1 MYAYAIYRFAI
12 TLYAKYIAK
21 FIACLMPMT
30 IPQAFSAQDA
40 TTNGPGQNTDNGGSD
55 LSNNAVDR
63 DMDYSMEEHESC
75 VLCEMT
81 GSNHAIVDEVNTYIL
96 DNLGRVHISEMAE
109 QVTQA
114 MNELPNKY
122 LSKEM
127 FYKHIRSHMR
137 QQKVVLSNLLND
149 LLEVAQNTKHACV
162 CVCSDTDTRVV
173 DPKMLQAYL
182 KTVDSI
188 MAIYRSDAMKERR
201 E

>member
-1 MYAYAIYRFAI
+1 MPLTNDTNNTTHNASGTRYR
-12 TLYAKYIAK
+12 
-21 FIACLMPMT
+21 
-30 IPQAFSAQDA
+30 DA
-40 TTNGPGQNTDNGGSD
+40 EDFEESLDASD
-55 LSNNAVDR
+55 H
-63 DMDYSMEEHESC
+63 DMHDVTRESTERYESC

-81 GSNHAIVDEVNTYIL
+81 GSGHAIVDEVNNYIL

-109 QVTQA
+109 QVTTT
-114 MNELPNKY
+114 MNELPDKH
-122 LSKEM
+122 LSKAM

-149 LLEVAQNTKHACV
+149 LLEVAQSTKHACV

-188 MAIYRSDAMKERR
+188 MAIYRSDALKERR
-201 E
+201 DWV